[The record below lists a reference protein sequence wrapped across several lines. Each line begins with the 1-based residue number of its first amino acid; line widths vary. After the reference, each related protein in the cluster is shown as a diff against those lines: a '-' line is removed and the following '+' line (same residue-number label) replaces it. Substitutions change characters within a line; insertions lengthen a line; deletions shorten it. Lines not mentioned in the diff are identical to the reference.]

1 MGAAPITVLA
11 TAPAIA
17 MTCVN
22 ALLGGALTIVASP
35 LVSIIAVA
43 RVLVSKA
50 PAFARTAIPG
60 KIVVLQHA
68 LSTVTTME
76 AALTVSASV
85 MTTVLVTRG
94 AVRSAIDP
102 NASKTVVATES
113 AMWTKI
119 TLASAVKAGQEM
131 IVAKERPAST
141 SAFTVTAIMA
151 HALGLHAN
159 VMRDGDGKI
168 VRLRRVQGRLEVTSA
183 MHKVSVSMA
192 HAAAFPSSKET
203 TAPASVRKTAAVTDT
218 ARINDASAA
227 MVSRGTTAPS

>member
-1 MGAAPITVLA
+1 M
-11 TAPAIA
+11 
-17 MTCVN
+17 
-22 ALLGGALTIVASP
+22 
-35 LVSIIAVA
+35 IAVA

-50 PAFARTAIPG
+50 TAFARMALPG
-60 KIVVLQHA
+60 KTVVLRHA

-76 AALTVSASV
+76 AALKVSASV

-131 IVAKERPAST
+131 IAAKERPAST
-141 SAFTVTAIMA
+141 SAFMVTAIMA
-151 HALGLHAN
+151 HAGATTIGWVLIALSRLARVDVLAMALALGLHAN

-168 VRLRRVQGRLEVTSA
+168 ARLRRVQGRLEVTSA

-227 MVSRGTTAPS
+227 MVSRGTTAPSAPS